1 MPVTAFG
8 PPDDRNRMPQFQV
21 EALDPKG
28 KRIRAEVSAANVN
41 EAISK
46 IKTRGYKP
54 MKVVPKEGGGKTADN
69 GDAEEAPAAP
79 GGGASNAIGAVGSTK
94 KRGRTGFGGVSAKDL
109 CRFTVQLSVLMNAG
123 LPIVRSLK
131 ILSQQM
137 KPCALKNITLDIGD
151 DVETGSSLSEAMAK
165 HPKAFDKLY
174 TNMIRAG
181 EAGGVLDVILERLA
195 QYMEKTEALKR
206 KIISAM
212 IYPAV
217 VITIA
222 VVVVLSIMTFI
233 VPQFDAVFKDIGVP
247 LPAPTLLLLSVS
259 NFIKGYWW
267 TFLVLP
273 PVAFFGLRAW
283 AKTKS
288 GAFYVDKL
296 KLAVPV
302 MGTIFRKAVIARFCR
317 TLGTL
322 LQSGVPILEA
332 LNIVKGTV
340 GNEIVSIAIGKVHDS
355 VKEGETIA
363 EPLGASG
370 VFDDI
375 VVNMIDVGEETGEL
389 DKMLLKI
396 ADTYDSEVD
405 AAVSGLVSIMEP
417 VLIVGLGVT
426 VGFIVVALFMPLV
439 SLLEGIGGTDG

>member
-1 MPVTAFG
+1 M
-8 PPDDRNRMPQFQV
+8 
-21 EALDPKG
+21 
-28 KRIRAEVSAANVN
+28 S
-41 EAISK
+41 
-46 IKTRGYKP
+46 
-54 MKVVPKEGGGKTADN
+54 
-69 GDAEEAPAAP
+69 
-79 GGGASNAIGAVGSTK
+79 
-94 KRGRTGFGGVSAKDL
+94 
-109 CRFTVQLSVLMNAG
+109 
-123 LPIVRSLK
+123 
-131 ILSQQM
+131 
-137 KPCALKNITLDIGD
+137 
-151 DVETGSSLSEAMAK
+151 K

-195 QYMEKTEALKR
+195 QYLEKTEALKR

-222 VVVVLSIMTFI
+222 IVVVLSIMTFI
-233 VPQFDAVFKDIGVP
+233 VPQYQTVFEDIGVA
-247 LPAPTLLLLSVS
+247 LPAPTQMLLTLSD
-259 NFIKGYWW
+259 FIKSFWYVII
-267 TFLVLP
+267 LS
-273 PVAFFGLRAW
+273 PVIIFVGLRTW

-288 GAFYVDKL
+288 GAFYVDKM
-296 KLAVPV
+296 KLTVP
-302 MGTIFRKAVIARFCR
+302 MLGTIFRKAVISRFCR

-340 GNEIVSIAIGKVHDS
+340 GNEIVSVAIGKVHDS

-396 ADTYDSEVD
+396 ADTYDNEVD

-439 SLLEGIGGTDG
+439 SLLEGIH